1 MTFFER
7 SESAFFLHQ
16 LTTLQN
22 LYFVTVY
29 NGFSREKSTVYF
41 QKNHLLLRVLVVC
54 FTFISN
60 QKSVLIIRLDS

>member
-22 LYFVTVY
+22 INFVTVY
-29 NGFSREKSTVYF
+29 NGFSGEKSTGYY
-41 QKNHLLLRVLVVC
+41 
-54 FTFISN
+54 
-60 QKSVLIIRLDS
+60 

>member
-22 LYFVTVY
+22 IDFVTVY
-29 NGFSREKSTVYF
+29 NGFLGEKSTGYCQF
-41 QKNHLLLRVLVVC
+41 IHLFLRIRVFC

-60 QKSVLIIRLDS
+60 QKSIPMIRSDS

>member
-22 LYFVTVY
+22 IDFVTVY
-29 NGFSREKSTVYF
+29 NGFLGEKSTGYY
-41 QKNHLLLRVLVVC
+41 
-54 FTFISN
+54 
-60 QKSVLIIRLDS
+60 